1 MRKGEEIMEEWNVPE
16 SVEAPVKEGEE
27 LGTVRYTLDGTLL
40 LECPVIAG
48 QEVEERTFSVCADWL
63 KDRFFLGI

>member
-1 MRKGEEIMEEWNVPE
+1 M
-16 SVEAPVKEGEE
+16 EAPVKEGEE

-63 KDRFFLGI
+63 KDSFFLGI